1 MKNMRKNKEK
11 HIAKALGS
19 VLLCLCLIAGNIG
32 SVWGA
37 PAEEENAEEQENQQ
51 MVEIHISSYADLQ
64 KLAENCRLDSWSQD
78 KAVYLDNDI
87 SCSGEEFSMIPSFG
101 GIFYG
106 QGHSI
111 TNLSLTEA
119 GSNVGLFRFIQES
132 GRVEQLKVSGTLKP
146 EGSKTYVGGIAGSNS
161 GVIEDCFFQGSVN
174 GQDYV
179 GGIAGV
185 NRVTGIIRNSSA
197 SGVIYG
203 SHGAGGIVGEN
214 QGLVQGCENENHVN
228 AVISEETVDLSDIT
242 IADITATEHAA
253 DITDAG
259 GIAGVSSGVIQS
271 CVNRGVIGYQHIGYN
286 IGGIAGRQSGYIGM
300 CTNQGIVY
308 GRKEVGGIVGQ
319 MEPNMVLEYNQT
331 TLEQISPRL
340 QELQSSIDKALTD
353 MNGMSSA
360 VGKEL
365 QTMSPYVKSAS
376 ESAEAMLNAYKEEK
390 EPEINIPPENPVPEE
405 PENPEPSTENST
417 ELPDADTILDHIDD
431 EIDRIDTDTKGD
443 QIRDEIENEDINS
456 VIEDIRDNTEN
467 IDSDKIQD
475 ELEHIKPSEDNAAF
489 QAAKTN
495 FSDSMRNIADS
506 LSRLGVLLADNGS
519 VLNQDIQE
527 ISNQAFGILNT
538 LAYGMEQEDSEL
550 IEDVSDEDNQ
560 EAIEGKVG
568 DCINSGMIEGDLN
581 VGGIAGAMAIEHD
594 LDPEDDIQVEGEI
607 SANVQY
613 KTRVVIRGCENQGN
627 VEGKKDCAGGI
638 VGNMTMGSVMNSVT
652 TGMISSSGG
661 DYVGGIAGW
670 SEGIIRNCSAKCWL
684 SGENYIGGIAGQG
697 KEIYASH
704 TMVRI
709 QEGTECLG
717 AIAGAVE
724 EDGIAEDNL
733 FVGNN
738 VAGIDGISYQG
749 KAEPVTQEELTAMEQ
764 VSDIFRTCTVSF
776 IADETV
782 ISQVTVDYG
791 GKVNPED
798 VPDVPEQEGCYG
810 IWEAWDSTH
819 ITFDERIEAS
829 YVNYVTALETEE
841 KRNGSMALAVVEGA
855 FTEEDILGLEEYKK
869 DYDAPNKN
877 KVIAEV
883 WALTIPEDG
892 SNTHVVRYLPP
903 EEETGIDI
911 YVLDDGGWSKVE
923 TEEDGKY
930 LTFMAEKE
938 EVVFLVM
945 ARRKPFWYSW
955 FHS

>member
-1 MKNMRKNKEK
+1 MKNKEN
-11 HIAKALGS
+11 HFWKALLS
-19 VLLCLCLIAGNIG
+19 LLLCLCLIAGNIG
-32 SVWGA
+32 AVWGA
-37 PAEEENAEEQENQQ
+37 PAEEEGTGEQEDQQ

-78 KAVYLDNDI
+78 KVVYLDNDI

-101 GIFYG
+101 GIFRG

-111 TNLSLTEA
+111 TNLTVTGA
-119 GSNVGLFRFIQES
+119 GSNVGLFRFIQET
-132 GRVEQLKVSGTLKP
+132 GRIEKLKVSGVLKP

-161 GVIEDCFFQGSVN
+161 GIIEDCYFQGSVG

-179 GGIAGV
+179 GGVAGI

-197 SGVIYG
+197 SGVVYG

-214 QGLVQGCENENHVN
+214 QGLIQGCENKNHVN
-228 AVISEETVDLSDIT
+228 AVLSEETVDLSDIT
-242 IADITATEHAA
+242 IADITATEHAT

-259 GIAGVSSGVIQS
+259 GIAGISSGVIQS
-271 CVNRGVIGYQHIGYN
+271 CVNRGIIGYQHVGYN

-300 CTNQGIVY
+300 CTNEGSVY

-319 MEPNMVLEYNQT
+319 MEPNMVLEYSQT

-340 QELQSSIDKALTD
+340 RELQSDINKALTD
-353 MNGMSSA
+353 MNGMTDA

-365 QTMSPYVKSAS
+365 QVMSPYVKSAS

-390 EPEINIPPENPVPEE
+390 EPEMNHPPEESVPEE
-405 PENPEPSTENST
+405 PENPEPSTEET
-417 ELPDADTILDHIDD
+417 MELPDADTILDHIS
-431 EIDRIDTDTKGD
+431 
-443 QIRDEIENEDINS
+443 DEIENGDLDS
-456 VIEDIRDNTEN
+456 VIEDIRNDAEN

-495 FSDSMRNIADS
+495 FSDSMKNIAAS
-506 LSRLGVLLADNGS
+506 LSRLGVLLTDNGT

-527 ISNQAFGILNT
+527 ISDQAFGILDT
-538 LAYGMEQEDSEL
+538 LTYGIESEDSEL
-550 IEDVSDEDNQ
+550 IEDVSDEDDQ
-560 EAIEGKVG
+560 EALEGKVG
-568 DCINSGMIEGDLN
+568 DCINRGMIAGDLN

-594 LDPEDDIQVEGEI
+594 LDPEDDIQIEGEFSI
-607 SANVQY
+607 NVQY
-613 KTRVVIRGCENQGN
+613 KTRVVVRGCENQGN

-638 VGNMTMGSVMNSVT
+638 VGNMTMGSVMNSVA

-697 KEIYASH
+697 KEIYTSH
-704 TMVRI
+704 AMIRI

-717 AIAGAVE
+717 AIAGAIE
-724 EDGIAEDNL
+724 ESGVAEDNL
-733 FVGNN
+733 FVGSD

-749 KAEPVTQEELTAMEQ
+749 KAEPVTWEELTAREDA
-764 VSDIFRTCTVSF
+764 SDIFRTCTISF
-776 IADETV
+776 IANEEV
-782 ISQVTVDYG
+782 ISQATVDYG
-791 GKVNPED
+791 GKVRPED
-798 VPDVPEQEGCYG
+798 IPEVPEQEGCYG
-810 IWEAWDSTH
+810 VWEAWDSSH
-819 ITFDERIEAS
+819 IIFDERVEAS
-829 YVNYVTALETEE
+829 YIDYVTALEAEE
-841 KRNGSMALAVVEGA
+841 KRNDSMAIAIVEGT
-855 FTEEDILGLEEYKK
+855 FRKEDVLGLEEYKK
-869 DYDAPNKN
+869 DYDAPNRN
-877 KVIAEV
+877 KVIAEA
-883 WALTIPEDG
+883 WTLSIPEDG
-892 SNTHVVRYLPP
+892 SDAHVVRYLPP

-911 YVLDDGGWSKVE
+911 YILDETGWCKVE
-923 TEEDGKY
+923 LEEDGKY
-930 LTFMAEKE
+930 FTFTTDEN
-938 EVVFLVM
+938 EVVFLAM
-945 ARRKPFWYSW
+945 AKKKPFWYFW